1 MKKTHKLLLLL
12 AIVCTLLVCC
22 MMSASAYYT
31 EGIFQ
36 YTTNGSDE
44 ATIIDLID
52 NDISGEV
59 VIPETIGGY
68 TVTAIEG
75 TFVNTAVTS
84 VVIPDTVKTI
94 GSDTFM
100 NSKVEKIDLGNG
112 VTTIYDN
119 AFTYAPELVEINI
132 PASVELIVEP
142 MARECPKLQNI
153 TVDGYNENYVSID
166 GVLYR
171 RIETLSLGLLQYPTG
186 RTATHFALS
195 NTKDGISSWGTIECI
210 YTGAFAG
217 AYNLK
222 SIGITKGVKKIFSD
236 AFVGVLQGDLNI
248 ADVYYEGTEEEW
260 NSIVIEENNDTLN
273 QATKYYSD
281 TTLVKDGYKFT
292 ITVDGGAKIVEPTFV
307 VKGELVIPDT
317 VGGYPVQVI
326 GNQAFRDCT
335 SLTSLIIPDGVKI
348 DKGAFS
354 KCTAL
359 KSVTFM
365 GSAYISGSDFT
376 VSNAFYGCENI
387 DYINIKDLTKW
398 CSEAN
403 VGNPSH
409 MFNHAKSLYVNGEP
423 VTEIA
428 VPYGVTKICNSA
440 FRGCQ
445 SITSVAIPDSVK
457 SIGNFAFE
465 GCTGLTN
472 VKFGDSVGT
481 IGSSAFK
488 DCICLSDIT
497 FNNNLKTIGDDAFSG
512 CTSITS
518 LAIPDSVDE
527 IGSYAFKGCS
537 SLISVKL
544 PYLQNVLT
552 GIFQDCT
559 SLTSITI
566 PSGRIWNHIL
576 EGCTNLTSVTL
587 GYYVRIDSLAF
598 AGCSDITI
606 FCHTGTRA
614 ETYAKEND
622 IDFVN
627 IHFYEE
633 EWTYNWNENVRTRKC
648 EYCDYIESEALK
660 KIVSNSIEIITAED
674 AETGFVVEKVEN
686 KTDDRYELVVESLE
700 KNDNKPVVEKLF
712 DITLE
717 NNEGVSVQPD
727 NIVMVKLPISKKH
740 TDYKVYRVNDD
751 GTYTDMNAEVV
762 GEYVVFTTEHFSLYV
777 VADIHKH
784 DYAVKVI
791 APTCTDNGY
800 TSYKCNCGNT
810 YTDSHTANLGG
821 HADNNHDGRC
831 DKCKTKM
838 TIAHTDNNHDGKC
851 DTCKTDTTVG
861 CSCRCHKNDFI
872 WKFLNF
878 FYKLFK
884 MNHYCACGKAHY

>member
-1 MKKTHKLLLLL
+1 MLL
-12 AIVCTLLVCC
+12 
-22 MMSASAYYT
+22 
-31 EGIFQ
+31 
-36 YTTNGSDE
+36 
-44 ATIIDLID
+44 
-52 NDISGEV
+52 
-59 VIPETIGGY
+59 P
-68 TVTAIEG
+68 
-75 TFVNTAVTS
+75 
-84 VVIPDTVKTI
+84 
-94 GSDTFM
+94 
-100 NSKVEKIDLGNG
+100 
-112 VTTIYDN
+112 TTIQ
-119 AFTYAPELVEINI
+119 I
-132 PASVELIVEP
+132 
-142 MARECPKLQNI
+142 
-153 TVDGYNENYVSID
+153 
-166 GVLYR
+166 
-171 RIETLSLGLLQYPTG
+171 
-186 RTATHFALS
+186 
-195 NTKDGISSWGTIECI
+195 
-210 YTGAFAG
+210 
-217 AYNLK
+217 
-222 SIGITKGVKKIFSD
+222 
-236 AFVGVLQGDLNI
+236 
-248 ADVYYEGTEEEW
+248 
-260 NSIVIEENNDTLN
+260 
-273 QATKYYSD
+273 
-281 TTLVKDGYKFT
+281 
-292 ITVDGGAKIVEPTFV
+292 
-307 VKGELVIPDT
+307 
-317 VGGYPVQVI
+317 
-326 GNQAFRDCT
+326 
-335 SLTSLIIPDGVKI
+335 
-348 DKGAFS
+348 
-354 KCTAL
+354 
-359 KSVTFM
+359 
-365 GSAYISGSDFT
+365 
-376 VSNAFYGCENI
+376 
-387 DYINIKDLTKW
+387 
-398 CSEAN
+398 
-403 VGNPSH
+403 
-409 MFNHAKSLYVNGEP
+409 
-423 VTEIA
+423 
-428 VPYGVTKICNSA
+428 
-440 FRGCQ
+440 
-445 SITSVAIPDSVK
+445 
-457 SIGNFAFE
+457 
-465 GCTGLTN
+465 
-472 VKFGDSVGT
+472 
-481 IGSSAFK
+481 
-488 DCICLSDIT
+488 
-497 FNNNLKTIGDDAFSG
+497 IGDDAFSG

-537 SLISVKL
+537 
-544 PYLQNVLT
+544 
-552 GIFQDCT
+552 
-559 SLTSITI
+559 
-566 PSGRIWNHIL
+566 
-576 EGCTNLTSVTL
+576 NLTSVTL

-727 NIVMVKLPISKKH
+727 NIVMVKLPISKNH

-784 DYAVKVI
+784 EYTVKVI

-884 MNHYCACGKAHY
+884 MNHYCACGIAHY

>member
-1 MKKTHKLLLLL
+1 MKKSSKLLLLL
-12 AIVCTLLVCC
+12 ALVCTLLVCG

-112 VTTIYDN
+112 VTTIYDD

-153 TVDGYNENYVSID
+153 TVDSGNENYVSVD

-171 RIETLSLGLLQYPTG
+171 RLYIPIEGSSNYYYRLGLLQYPTG
-186 RTATHFALS
+186 RTDTHFTLPNS
-195 NTKDGISSWGTIECI
+195 IVCI

-222 SIGITKGVKKIFSD
+222 SICIPNSVEKIFSD
-236 AFVGVLQGDLNI
+236 AFVGILQGDLNI
-248 ADVYYEGTEEEW
+248 DDIYYEGTEEKW
-260 NSIVIEENNDTLN
+260 SSIVIEENNDILS

-292 ITVDGGAKIVEPTFV
+292 LTIDGGAKIVEPTFA
-307 VKGELVIPDT
+307 VKGELIIPDT
-317 VGGYPVQVI
+317 IGGYPVQII
-326 GNQAFRDCT
+326 GNHAFRDCT

-354 KCTAL
+354 KCTGL

-365 GSAYISGSDFT
+365 GSAYITYINGSDFT
-376 VSNAFYGCENI
+376 MSYPFYGCENI
-387 DYINIKDLTKW
+387 DYITIKDLGKW
-398 CSEAN
+398 CSGD
-403 VGNPSH
+403 VWDPSV
-409 MFNHAKSLYVNGEP
+409 MFDYAKNIYVNGEL
-423 VTEIA
+423 VTEITI
-428 VPYGVTKICNSA
+428 PDDVTKIGEGA
-440 FRGCQ
+440 FRGWKNL
-445 SITSVAIPDSVK
+445 ISVTIGDSVT
-457 SIGNFAFE
+457 SIGDYAFS
-465 GCTGLTN
+465 GCTGLTSVKLGDN
-472 VKFGDSVGT
+472 VETMGKY
-481 IGSSAFK
+481 AFK
-488 DCICLSDIT
+488 D
-497 FNNNLKTIGDDAFSG
+497 

-518 LAIPDSVDE
+518 LTIPVSVKK
-527 IGSYAFKGCS
+527 IGAYAFDGCC
-537 SLISVKL
+537 
-544 PYLQNVLT
+544 P
-552 GIFQDCT
+552 
-559 SLTSITI
+559 
-566 PSGRIWNHIL
+566 
-576 EGCTNLTSVTL
+576 
-587 GYYVRIDSLAF
+587 
-598 AGCSDITI
+598 DITI
-606 FCHTGTRA
+606 FCHTGTSA

-627 IHFYEE
+627 IHFYED
-633 EWTYNWNENVRTRKC
+633 EWTYNWNVNIRTRKC
-648 EYCDYIESEALK
+648 KHCDFIGSEELEKIE
-660 KIVSNSIEIITAED
+660 SNSIEIITVED
-674 AETGFVVEKVEN
+674 AETDFVVEKVEN
-686 KTDDRYELVVESLE
+686 KTDDRYALVVESLE
-700 KNDNKPVVEKLF
+700 KNENEPVVEKIF

-727 NIVMVKLPISKKH
+727 NTVMVKLPISKSH
-740 TDYKVYRVNDD
+740 SDYKVYHVNND
-751 GTYTDMNAEVV
+751 GTYTDMNADVV
-762 GEYVVFTTEHFSLYV
+762 DDYVVFTTDHFSLYV

-784 DYAVKVI
+784 NYTVKVI

-810 YTDSHTANLGG
+810 YTDSHVANLGG
-821 HADNNHDGRC
+821 HADNNHDGSC
-831 DKCKTKM
+831 DKCKAKM

-851 DTCKTDTTVG
+851 DTCKADTTVG